1 MKLTY
6 SLIYILL
13 MVGLAFCTV
22 LAKRSPR
29 PIRGAVAWIDA
40 ALLLPLTGCFVI
52 MHAQSKAIAL
62 TGCYIYF
69 IGLDMT
75 LYALVNFTNAYCTGI
90 GDGTRKP
97 TVMYMIILADSAQ
110 LLMNLFFGH
119 AFTVESTVEDSE
131 TFYKLVPYWGQTVH
145 RIADYFIVAC
155 VMLMFAIAAAKT
167 PKIYRGKFT
176 VLLMCLFALGLTQT
190 YFIFSKST
198 FDRSVIG
205 YSVFGMVIF
214 YFAII
219 HRPLRLLDQ
228 MLSNIISDLSDAFY
242 VFDSSGKCIWAND
255 QGCKLAGFSGKN
267 YEEIDPMLDKLF
279 GDTVHSCTQ
288 AVKKSVGDGD
298 SERFYELEEKQ
309 VMGAG
314 GKNTGSYL
322 RIQDVTEEEHEIQV
336 RDIQIG
342 QISLEAYKDG
352 LTGVGNKSAYNNK
365 VIEINEQIKSGLTE
379 IAVVM
384 VDMNDLKHIN
394 DEYGHKAGDIY
405 IKGCCHM
412 ICEHFKFS
420 PVYRIGGDEFVVI
433 LHGPDLEARHQRVQ
447 ELRKAYEKTFEQR
460 ELDPWLRCS
469 AAVGLAEFASDDN
482 SFELVFKRA
491 DKAMYEE
498 KKQFKVLHGSYRD

>member
-13 MVGLAFCTV
+13 MVGLASCTV
-22 LAKRSPR
+22 FAKRSPR
-29 PIRGAVAWIDA
+29 PIRGAVAWINA

-52 MHAQSKAIAL
+52 MHAQPKATAL

-97 TVMYMIILADSAQ
+97 TVMYVIILADAAQ
-110 LLMNLFFGH
+110 LIMNLFFGH

-176 VLLMCLFALGLTQT
+176 VLLMCLFALGLMQT

-242 VFDSSGKCIWAND
+242 VFDSSGKCI
-255 QGCKLAGFSGKN
+255 
-267 YEEIDPMLDKLF
+267 
-279 GDTVHSCTQ
+279 
-288 AVKKSVGDGD
+288 
-298 SERFYELEEKQ
+298 
-309 VMGAG
+309 
-314 GKNTGSYL
+314 
-322 RIQDVTEEEHEIQV
+322 
-336 RDIQIG
+336 
-342 QISLEAYKDG
+342 
-352 LTGVGNKSAYNNK
+352 
-365 VIEINEQIKSGLTE
+365 
-379 IAVVM
+379 
-384 VDMNDLKHIN
+384 
-394 DEYGHKAGDIY
+394 
-405 IKGCCHM
+405 
-412 ICEHFKFS
+412 
-420 PVYRIGGDEFVVI
+420 
-433 LHGPDLEARHQRVQ
+433 
-447 ELRKAYEKTFEQR
+447 
-460 ELDPWLRCS
+460 
-469 AAVGLAEFASDDN
+469 
-482 SFELVFKRA
+482 
-491 DKAMYEE
+491 
-498 KKQFKVLHGSYRD
+498 